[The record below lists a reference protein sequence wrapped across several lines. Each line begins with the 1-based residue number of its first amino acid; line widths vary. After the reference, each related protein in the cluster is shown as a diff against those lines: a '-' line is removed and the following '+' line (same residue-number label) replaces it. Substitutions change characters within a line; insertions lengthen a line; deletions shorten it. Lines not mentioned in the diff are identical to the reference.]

1 MNMDFVIEN
10 GILKAISP
18 GTTEIKAVSEDG
30 NKEAICKVTVTAPEL
45 KSISFKNESQ
55 LENTLYFTWFMD
67 NKVQIYSSP
76 EIEILNIEVEQAIMQ
91 YSIEDIDRTNPDLE
105 W

>member
-1 MNMDFVIEN
+1 
-10 GILKAISP
+10 
-18 GTTEIKAVSEDG
+18 
-30 NKEAICKVTVTAPEL
+30 
-45 KSISFKNESQ
+45 
-55 LENTLYFTWFMD
+55 MD